1 MHLSPV
7 EFIFSLKWGRKKKRG
22 GRETLGWPS
31 VKWMR
36 VLFPPCFSAGSQ
48 VADHERVRGWIQPLK
63 HMGGLWETGVWW
75 SLYIGALIFQSL
87 VISAGMVWGVS
98 APPLCW
104 SMVHERRQIC
114 PSPAVANG
122 RPLIKWIKLN
132 AFSSSSLRTPPQ
144 SPLKYWV
151 LGAALGRSVLT
162 HQVVDKPQITEL
174 KKLVQKQTY
183 RM

>member
-7 EFIFSLKWGRKKKRG
+7 EFIFSLKWGRKKKKG
-22 GRETLGWPS
+22 GGWN
-31 VKWMR
+31 
-36 VLFPPCFSAGSQ
+36 
-48 VADHERVRGWIQPLK
+48 
-63 HMGGLWETGVWW
+63 TGVALCKMNACPFSSLVFCWQPGSW
-75 SLYIGALIFQSL
+75 SWKSQGVDSALETYGRALGNGWLVKPLHRCSDFQSL

-98 APPLCW
+98 APMCQRV
-104 SMVHERRQIC
+104 VHERRQLC

-122 RPLIKWIKLN
+122 RPLIKAPN

-151 LGAALGRSVLT
+151 LVAALGRSVLT

-174 KKLVQKQTY
+174 KKLVQKQT
-183 RM
+183 